1 MTRKSSWQGLCQ
13 PGPAAFPVQWPE
25 QPGGESKREKNM
37 VMRQVQA
44 EAEKLIQVRSSDS
57 NQSQT

>member
-1 MTRKSSWQGLCQ
+1 MAGAL
-13 PGPAAFPVQWPE
+13 PARACSIPVQWPE
-25 QPGGESKREKNM
+25 QQGGESKREKNM